1 MSLNNL
7 YEPSEQYSDIKD
19 EGKPYVYNE
28 PFNNASGPFFL
39 QYQHPASVDCSY
51 YGLNSYMGREI
62 FKLETILQFI
72 DEYNANVRET
82 FGKWVK
88 KQLETQ
94 LPSDGK
100 PYLYDSTNNIY
111 EAMVAADFQILEPDQ
126 LDPVSLSIILS
137 LDFVFEDG
145 KFKITPNKFYP
156 IKYADVRAV
165 YANKPDRALFIKH
178 PNCIKMLSVF
188 KSGHVTAINKITDP
202 LSKNYNNLVLLDS
215 MFGDQTLITSEFI
228 REMLNF
234 VRTTKGMHE
243 LCKAIFRSGE
253 LDTYSS
259 GGARKMKKTKT
270 QKKRRY
276 HRKRTIKRR
285 KHMQKK

>member
-228 REMLNF
+228 R
-234 VRTTKGMHE
+234 
-243 LCKAIFRSGE
+243 
-253 LDTYSS
+253 
-259 GGARKMKKTKT
+259 
-270 QKKRRY
+270 
-276 HRKRTIKRR
+276 
-285 KHMQKK
+285 